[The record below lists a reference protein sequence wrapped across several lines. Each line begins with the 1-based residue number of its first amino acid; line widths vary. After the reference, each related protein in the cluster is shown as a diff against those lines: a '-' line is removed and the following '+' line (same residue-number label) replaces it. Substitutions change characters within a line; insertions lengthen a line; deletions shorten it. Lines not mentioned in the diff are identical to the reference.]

1 MIGDSF
7 DGWIETFRTQAA
19 AERMRGR
26 YVECN
31 RRNRG
36 LRPSALTISSWYLST
51 GQTVSGCGKGDLPS
65 LARLR
70 RANAAWH
77 WTFKLELS
85 IKLTRD

>member
-1 MIGDSF
+1 MSGVKKPESIIGDSF

-19 AERMRGR
+19 ADRMRGR

-51 GQTVSGCGKGDLPS
+51 GQAVSGREEWGLAVTGKV
-65 LARLR
+65 
-70 RANAAWH
+70 
-77 WTFKLELS
+77 T
-85 IKLTRD
+85 